1 MYVIEN
7 KQTNKWLTIGNRTTT
22 DVTHPGLTTFETD
35 TQAKLFINLTNR
47 TEDWKATKLK

>member
-7 KQTNKWLTIGNRTTT
+7 KQTNKWLTIGSNTTT
-22 DVTHPGLTTFETD
+22 DLTHPGLTTFETD